1 MLSWVK
7 QSLFVLIPLFWVA
20 CKKDAP
26 IQKQEIG
33 LESIVIPDGFPPIEF
48 PADNAFT
55 KERWLLGKAL
65 FYEKQLALDSSVSC
79 ASCHNQQFGFSDNVA
94 LSKGFK
100 QRLGNRNSPSI
111 INVAYH
117 PYFTREGGVPSLEM
131 QVLVPIQEHNEFNN
145 NILDIAKRLS
155 SNQKL
160 QNLSYLAYNR
170 PLDFY
175 VIPRALATFERSLI
189 SGNSKFD
196 QYKKGTIS
204 LTEEEQKGMNLFFS
218 DRTNCSDCHSGFNF
232 TNYQFENNGLYETYN
247 DPGRKRLTG
256 LDSDLAK
263 FKVPSLRNIEVTAP
277 YMYDG
282 SLPDLEAVIN
292 HYNSGGKQHPNKS
305 EKIKSLQLSQDEKKQ
320 IIAFLKTL
328 TDVSFLNQTIFKP

>member
-20 CKKDAP
+20 CKKDAS

-33 LESIVIPDGFPPIEF
+33 LESIIIPDGFPPIEF

-65 FYEKQLALDSSVSC
+65 FYEKQLSLDSSVSC
-79 ASCHNQQFGFSDNVA
+79 ASCHSQQFAFSDNVA
-94 LSKGFK
+94 LSKGFE

-196 QYKKGTIS
+196 QYKKGAIS
-204 LTEEEQKGMNLFFS
+204 LTEEEQKGMNLFYS
-218 DRTNCSDCHSGFNF
+218 DRTNCSDCHGGFNF
-232 TNYQFENNGLYETYN
+232 TNYQFENNGLYEIYN

-282 SLPDLEAVIN
+282 SLPDLEAVLN

-305 EKIKSLQLSQDEKKQ
+305 EKIKALQLNQDEKKQ

>member
-1 MLSWVK
+1 LLSWVK

-33 LESIVIPDGFPPIEF
+33 LESIIIPDGFPAIEF

-79 ASCHNQQFGFSDNVA
+79 ASCHSQQFGFSDNVA

-100 QRLGNRNSPSI
+100 QRLGNRNAPSI

-155 SNQKL
+155 SNQNL

-196 QYKKGTIS
+196 QYKKGTLS
-204 LTEEEQKGMNLFFS
+204 LSDDEQKGMNLFFS
-218 DRTNCSDCHSGFNF
+218 DRTNCSDCHGGFNF

-282 SLPDLEAVIN
+282 SLPDIEAVIN

-305 EKIKSLQLSQDEKKQ
+305 EKIKALQLSQDEKKQ

-328 TDVSFLNQTIFKP
+328 TDASFLNQSIYAP

>member
-33 LESIVIPDGFPPIEF
+33 LAFIAIPEGFSPIEF

-65 FYEKQLALDSSVSC
+65 FYEKQLSLDSSVSC
-79 ASCHNQQFGFSDNVA
+79 ASCHSQQFGFSDNVA

-160 QNLSYLAYNR
+160 QDLSYLAYNR

-189 SGNSKFD
+189 SGNSKYD
-196 QYKKGTIS
+196 QYKKGTLS
-204 LTEEEQKGMNLFFS
+204 LSDEEEKGMNLFFS

-282 SLPDLEAVIN
+282 SLPDLEAVLN

-305 EKIKSLQLSQDEKKQ
+305 EKNQNLQLNQDEKKQ

-328 TDVSFLNQTIFKP
+328 TDVSFLNQSIFKP

>member
-1 MLSWVK
+1 LLSWVK

-33 LESIVIPDGFPPIEF
+33 LAFIAIPEGFPPIDF

-65 FYEKQLALDSSVSC
+65 FYEKQLSLDSSVSC
-79 ASCHNQQFGFSDNVA
+79 ASCHSQQFGFSDNVA

-155 SNQKL
+155 SNKKL
-160 QNLSYLAYNR
+160 QDLSNLAYNR

-189 SGNSKFD
+189 SGNSKYD
-196 QYKKGTIS
+196 QYKKGTLS
-204 LTEEEQKGMNLFFS
+204 LSDEEEKGMNLFFS

-282 SLPDLEAVIN
+282 SLPDLEAVLN

-305 EKIKSLQLSQDEKKQ
+305 EKIQNLQLNQDEKKQ

-328 TDVSFLNQTIFKP
+328 TDVSFLNQSIFKP

>member
-33 LESIVIPDGFPPIEF
+33 LESIIIPDGFPPIEF

-65 FYEKQLALDSSVSC
+65 FYEKQLSLDSSVSC
-79 ASCHNQQFGFSDNVA
+79 ASCHSQQFGFSDNVA

-155 SNQKL
+155 SNQNL

-263 FKVPSLRNIEVTAP
+263 FKVPSLRNIDVTAP

>member
-1 MLSWVK
+1 LQSWVK

-20 CKKDAP
+20 CKKDVP

-33 LESIVIPDGFPPIEF
+33 LESIIIPDGFPPIEF

-79 ASCHNQQFGFSDNVA
+79 ASCHSQQFGFSDNVA

-282 SLPDLEAVIN
+282 SMPDLEAVIN

-305 EKIKSLQLSQDEKKQ
+305 ERIKALQLSQDEKKQ

-328 TDVSFLNQTIFKP
+328 TDVSFLSQPIYAP

>member
-20 CKKDAP
+20 CKKDTP

-33 LESIVIPDGFPPIEF
+33 LESIIIPDGFPPIEF

-65 FYEKQLALDSSVSC
+65 FYEKQLSLDSSVSC
-79 ASCHNQQFGFSDNVA
+79 ASCHSQQFGFSDNVA

-155 SNQKL
+155 SNQNL

-263 FKVPSLRNIEVTAP
+263 FKVPSLRNIDVTAP

-305 EKIKSLQLSQDEKKQ
+305 EKIKALQLSQDEKKQ
-320 IIAFLKTL
+320 IIAFLKSL

>member
-33 LESIVIPDGFPPIEF
+33 LAFIAIPEGFPPIDF

-65 FYEKQLALDSSVSC
+65 FYEKQLSLDSSVSC
-79 ASCHNQQFGFSDNVA
+79 ASCHSQQFGFSDNVA

-155 SNQKL
+155 SNKKL
-160 QNLSYLAYNR
+160 QDLSNLAYNR

-189 SGNSKFD
+189 SGNSKYD
-196 QYKKGTIS
+196 QYKKGTLS
-204 LTEEEQKGMNLFFS
+204 LSDEEEKGMNLFFS

-282 SLPDLEAVIN
+282 SLPDLEAVLN

-305 EKIKSLQLSQDEKKQ
+305 EKIQNLQLNQDEKKQ

-328 TDVSFLNQTIFKP
+328 TDVSFLNQSIFKP